1 MNSLN
6 FGNTISTLEYQ
17 VAWIIFLF
25 VAWVSL
31 YASVEKKL
39 ELKGLNKKKSLDTK
53 NRIVAMIHGL
63 TTFFLGAYSFFP
75 LSSFE

>member
-6 FGNTISTLEYQ
+6 FGNTISKVEYQ
-17 VAWIIFLF
+17 IAWVIFLF

-31 YASVEKKL
+31 YALAEKKL
-39 ELKGLNKKKSLDTK
+39 ELKRLNRKKSLDTK

-63 TTFFLGAYSFFP
+63 ITFFLGAYSFFP